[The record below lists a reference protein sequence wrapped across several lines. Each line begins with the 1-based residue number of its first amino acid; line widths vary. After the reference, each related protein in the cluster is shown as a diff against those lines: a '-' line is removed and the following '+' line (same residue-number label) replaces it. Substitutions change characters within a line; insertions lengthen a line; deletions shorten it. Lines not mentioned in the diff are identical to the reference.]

1 MWNVEDGSLITVLR
15 GHEGAVE
22 RATFSPD
29 GSRVITGARDGT
41 ARVWNARSGEQILL
55 LRQPGNNTAALFS
68 PDGMRVL
75 TASDSSDPTLW
86 DAKTGK
92 KILTLQGYII
102 SSATF
107 NPDGRRFA
115 TAHGFERTVKI
126 WSTEDGRLIK
136 QLNNGDWPDGV
147 EFSPDGARILV
158 SSLNTIRFGFVS
170 RLWDVT
176 SGVEMAAL
184 RGHKSD
190 TIEGRSVMT
199 VTSLRRCRSMVPHGC
214 GVAIRANYE
223 TYLAMSPAG

>member
-1 MWNVEDGSLITVLR
+1 NVEDGSLITVLR

-55 LRQPGNNTAALFS
+55 LRQPGNNTAALFGH
-68 PDGMRVL
+68 DGMRVL
-75 TASDSSDPTLW
+75 NASASSDPTLW

-92 KILTLQGYII
+92 KIWTEQGYII

-107 NPDGRRFA
+107 SPDGRRFA

-136 QLNNGDWPDGV
+136 QLHNGDWPDGV

-158 SSLNTIRFGFVS
+158 SSLNTIPFGFVS
-170 RLWDVT
+170 RLRDAT
-176 SGVEMAAL
+176 SGVEIAAL

-190 TIEGRSVMT
+190 
-199 VTSLRRCRSMVPHGC
+199 
-214 GVAIRANYE
+214 
-223 TYLAMSPAG
+223 